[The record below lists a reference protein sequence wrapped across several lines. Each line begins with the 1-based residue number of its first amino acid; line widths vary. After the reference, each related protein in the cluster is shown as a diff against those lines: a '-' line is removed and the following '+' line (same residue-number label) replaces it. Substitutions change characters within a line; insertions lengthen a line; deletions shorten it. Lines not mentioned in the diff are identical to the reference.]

1 MATSTSNLDASTQMK
16 RADFSV
22 PFIPDN
28 APFTEE
34 QRAWLN
40 GFLAGLYSHAQ
51 PAAPVNPPP
60 SLKIAVLYGSQSG
73 NGESLARKVMRE
85 LTSKGHVASLHSL
98 EAYTSASLAEER
110 YAVFIVSTYGE
121 GDPPDAVQPFY
132 NQICI
137 EHFPRFENLS
147 YALLALGDSN
157 YEHFCKFG
165 RDLDEKLASLG
176 AFRLC
181 ERIDCDV
188 DLDDAFATWKQSL
201 FRGISEVLS
210 KPSDRRTAIGVRV
223 SSEPRETDAK
233 LAAKPTRENP
243 YMATLVDRR
252 NLTDDKSSKL
262 TLHMAISIAGSGI
275 SYEAGDACGVIP
287 QNDPR
292 LADEILHKLKFSPP
306 TPLLKC
312 PKLARSRF
320 VQLSSIT
327 CR

>member
-1 MATSTSNLDASTQMK
+1 M
-16 RADFSV
+16 

-28 APFTEE
+28 ASFTEE

-165 RDLDEKLASLG
+165 RDLDEKIASLG

-201 FRGISEVLS
+201 FRGISGKFCQNLQTVVLLS
-210 KPSDRRTAIGVRV
+210 VCESPQNHGR
-223 SSEPRETDAK
+223 
-233 LAAKPTRENP
+233 PTRSW
-243 YMATLVDRR
+243 RR
-252 NLTDDKSSKL
+252 SPRAKTHTWLRLLTAVISPTTSRASSRCTWRFQFPAL
-262 TLHMAISIAGSGI
+262 GI

-292 LADEILHKLKFSPP
+292 LADEILHKLKFAADSPVEVP
-306 TPLLKC
+306 QKAGKVSL
-312 PKLARSRF
+312 RSALIDHL
-320 VQLSSIT
+320 QIT
-327 CR
+327 RLTRKVL